1 MKASGKASGEA
12 LRRKT
17 SGNEKR
23 ALTVTHAARA
33 LVLWTSDHNQAR
45 FVSASARASAPDE
58 HRGLGF
64 SRQPSCSRSFG
75 SRSDIVRYP
84 EGKARAEGKDDAIR
98 EGKERS
104 LVFLEVKED

>member
-1 MKASGKASGEA
+1 MDIGQEFGIYLGSCENKIRKNA
-12 LRRKT
+12 LKQ
-17 SGNEKR
+17 E
-23 ALTVTHAARA
+23 
-33 LVLWTSDHNQAR
+33 LWTSDHNQAR

-58 HRGLGF
+58 HRGPGF

>member
-1 MKASGKASGEA
+1 MKASGKVFGDA
-12 LRRKT
+12 LRRRS

-23 ALTVTHAARA
+23 ALIVTHAARA

-58 HRGLGF
+58 HRGPGF
-64 SRQPSCSRSFG
+64 SRQPSCSRSSG

-84 EGKARAEGKDDAIR
+84 EGKARAEGKDDTIR
-98 EGKERS
+98 KGKERS
-104 LVFLEVKED
+104 LVSLKVKEN